1 MSLRRSVPSSLV
13 LLLCGRLALVP
24 PRRVLL
30 LPLWFRLLPFLRLR
44 RFSSSSSA
52 AVRASL
58 FEIGCLPVF
67 RLLSTSSSMGH
78 SPLVVTVGHFRLL
91 CACRFQRRTIPATCW
106 VVPLP
111 APLHVAGLH
120 CVCRFQR
127 RTMPSTCWVVPF
139 PAPLHVEVLMDS
151 ALTVADS
158 LCLCSLL
165 RSTTC

>member
-58 FEIGCLPVF
+58 FEIGCLPVY

-78 SPLVVTVGHFRLL
+78 SPLVVTLGHFRRWRMRCCLRLHLRRVLRRLL
-91 CACRFQRRTIPATCW
+91 A
-106 VVPLP
+106 
-111 APLHVAGLH
+111 
-120 CVCRFQR
+120 
-127 RTMPSTCWVVPF
+127 
-139 PAPLHVEVLMDS
+139 
-151 ALTVADS
+151 ALR
-158 LCLCSLL
+158 CSLL
-165 RSTTC
+165 PPSEPFGLCATGLLLAALKPKWLRKNIRKPKSRC